1 MKNWL
6 GICKEED
13 AFPMPDSELIDFYN
27 NSELKSSLENAEF
40 VLGIQSYITEE
51 EMNYYDVILPLAT
64 VFESPGT
71 FINIENEWQSFVQC
85 CSPHYMSK
93 EGWKILTKLRL
104 VHGSEIGETLDYI
117 DILNEIDSIIRNN
130 KKILDESKKKLSIDK
145 IKKEDFLIR
154 CGGDSSYFTDS
165 IVRRATSLNKVNI
178 NKNLVRV
185 NKKTLE
191 QNNIDLSKNK
201 IIIKQGKNKLLVDLV
216 IDENVS
222 NDCVYIINSNK
233 EHYDLLEYFQHLTH
247 DYVKFSNKIN
257 KEFDLDEYW
266 EVNYLSIKSAQILN
280 QNDVNKSINQLKGII
295 SLVYVLR
302 QQTAKMKEYM
312 LSAL

>member
-1 MKNWL
+1 MKNHPEFQLLKILVNIISVLTKSNKGYLSENCNEAGAWL
-6 GICKEED
+6 TGCLPNKLEGMIDSKHTGLNVSESIKENLD
-13 AFPMPDSELIDFYN
+13 TYILYNLELIDFYN

-165 IVRRATSLNKVNI
+165 VVRRATSLNKVNI

-233 EHYDLLEYFQHLTH
+233 EHYDLGKQYQPIMIEN
-247 DYVKFSNKIN
+247 V
-257 KEFDLDEYW
+257 
-266 EVNYLSIKSAQILN
+266 
-280 QNDVNKSINQLKGII
+280 
-295 SLVYVLR
+295 
-302 QQTAKMKEYM
+302 
-312 LSAL
+312 